1 MHIEFGNALDVSVYA
16 TMQAHYSVPLL
27 PVGRKNGKKCRKN
40 GSGLAYCINMLPEKC
55 SQNCV
60 NFASDQEAPLD
71 PEAPLPAKCC

>member
-1 MHIEFGNALDVSVYA
+1 MCILNLVMHSMSAF
-16 TMQAHYSVPLL
+16 MQLCKPITLFRCFLL
-27 PVGRKNGKKCRKN
+27 EEKTGKN